1 MSWADDSLAPCMLP
15 STYCP
20 FKRMPLSST
29 SESERRDP
37 VTNCALKPHTHIPQ
51 EPTAPGLV
59 QEYFL
64 EDVVD
69 ILEWVAQAM
78 PNAMESLPSNEF
90 VNLVIVFLGSPAY
103 IKNAHL
109 RAKLVDVSARFA
121 LLRETIFRDVSAFLA
136 PAERRSACRSMSA

>member
-1 MSWADDSLAPCMLP
+1 M
-15 STYCP
+15 
-20 FKRMPLSST
+20 
-29 SESERRDP
+29 
-37 VTNCALKPHTHIPQ
+37 
-51 EPTAPGLV
+51 
-59 QEYFL
+59 
-64 EDVVD
+64 D

-121 LLRETIFRDVSAFLA
+121 LLCETIFRDVCFLGTRGA
-136 PAERRSACRSMSA
+136 KVGVSLNVSLTALPLHVRHSVCGLSHD